1 MLHRYRRWLVVFL
14 ATILLG
20 TMPAWAHDGWIEIH
34 PAVAE
39 QGQAVS
45 VFLFFGNHSN
55 EHKSYRLAGKWDPR
69 YTQLSLVDPSGRVR
83 DVTAQMIDVGED
95 DATGPTGPKGFH
107 LAAPVPSEPGLYLAV
122 ARQVR
127 VLQFNGP
134 KFQSIMMAKTVF
146 ASLPVPTVAAA
157 QRLTGFDRP
166 IGGSDA
172 LEIIPVSN
180 PLALR
185 SGDSVRLEVRF
196 QGKAL
201 ASRAV
206 SIIGRVA
213 GPASAQE
220 LTTDEHGRITFVAGP
235 ADYYLTR
242 VNIDDQSQRL
252 EGQVDKTAYEATYV
266 FPVFR
271 R

>member
-20 TMPAWAHDGWIEIH
+20 TIPAWAHDGWIEIH

-39 QGQAVS
+39 QGQPVS

-107 LAAPVPSEPGLYLAV
+107 LAAPTASEPGLYLAV

-134 KFQSIMMAKTVF
+134 KFQSVMMAKTVF
-146 ASLPVPTVAAA
+146 ASLPAPTVAAA
-157 QRLTGFDRP
+157 AGLTGFDRP
-166 IGGSDA
+166 VGGSDA
-172 LEIIPVSN
+172 LEIVPLSN

-196 QGKAL
+196 RGKPL
-201 ASRAV
+201 ASTAV
-206 SIIGRVA
+206 SIIGRVEGA
-213 GPASAQE
+213 RSAKE
-220 LTTDEHGRITFVAGP
+220 LSTDPDGHIAFAAGP
-235 ADYYLTR
+235 ADYYLAR
-242 VNIDDQSQRL
+242 VNVEDQNQRL